1 MDKPSIDE
9 KALEGRDLN
18 YEKDSLHILP
28 LHMVPLQ
35 TPGLRQARMLKNA
48 NLESAVEVFHGDE
61 TGSGQIDPSRLGGM
75 FDWPPGEKHPDALL
89 VAKLSLMQSFDIYTL
104 RMQLRQMGLNIENSA
119 DLKLSSAKTAEL
131 KKHMTA
137 FMQPLVKFIYDQT
150 GLNPQDIGIAAA
162 SIQQNNDKAA
172 LGNLKLLSDKFKIIL
187 EQLPEFLGS
196 YGDVFLSL
204 AYFKKTFEDQ
214 IPQVIKFQKQV
225 AALKKEESLQN
236 DDYFQ
241 AAADTVCDD
250 MREIMSMTAKRFGS
264 FDEHTASMWENINAK
279 SFQKVKILIESNHGI
294 LGGVLCGLFL
304 KLRAWEEHV
313 STDEI
318 NPRRLA
324 DFIVS
329 DMKHG
334 VGTIKM
340 VARSAQA
347 HAAFV
352 KEG

>member
-1 MDKPSIDE
+1 MDKPNIDGKSI
-9 KALEGRDLN
+9 EGRDFN

-28 LHMVPLQ
+28 LHIVPLK
-35 TPGLRQARMLKNA
+35 TPALRLARMLKNDK
-48 NLESAVEVFHGDE
+48 LESAVEVFHGDE

-89 VAKLSLMQSFDIYTL
+89 IAKLSLMQSFDIYTL

-119 DLKLSSAKTAEL
+119 DLKLSPAKTAEL

-150 GLNPQDIGIAAA
+150 GLNPQDIGLAAA
-162 SIQQNNDKAA
+162 AVHKTQDKAA
-172 LGNLKLLSDKFKIIL
+172 LENLKTLSSKFQIIL
-187 EQLPEFLGS
+187 ELLPEFLGS

-214 IPQVIKFQKQV
+214 IPQVLKFQKQI
-225 AALKKEESLQN
+225 AKLKEEESLQR
-236 DDYFQ
+236 DDYFM
-241 AAADTVCDD
+241 AAADAVCLDI
-250 MREIMSMTAKRFGS
+250 REIMSMTAKRFGS
-264 FDEHTASMWENINAK
+264 FDEHTESMWENINGE
-279 SFQKVKILIESNHGI
+279 SFQNVKTIIESNHGI

-304 KLRAWEEHV
+304 KLRAWENHV
-313 STDEI
+313 SSSDK
-318 NPRRLA
+318 NPRIMA
-324 DFIVS
+324 DFVVS

-334 VGTIKM
+334 IDMIKM
-340 VARSAQA
+340 VAQSAQA

-352 KEG
+352 QQD